1 MAAQPLTAPEAP
13 RPAGREP
20 RGRRGGGHP
29 ARASGAELS
38 AYYRLVAPYLDHE
51 LADRGDDAFWQW
63 AARERPA
70 CRVLELG
77 AGSGRATVFLARAA
91 ARVVAFDLL
100 PELVAAAR
108 RRLAGCEQVTL
119 FVADM
124 RALRLAARFDLVV
137 AVDDPFAHLLL
148 DGERDRALRAA
159 AAHLAPGGRLILDAA
174 WLSPRARELA
184 MRPEGLAIERFR
196 GGGTGQLR
204 VREEVRC
211 GPGRICHSRIEYRR
225 AGELLAAASFRSR
238 LWSLSEL
245 GRRCPAAGLEIASL
259 WGGYDRRP
267 FRRDTSSRLIVEAR
281 RIARK
286 STSL

>member
-1 MAAQPLTAPEAP
+1 VAR

-20 RGRRGGGHP
+20 RGRRGGSRP
-29 ARASGAELS
+29 ARESSAELS
-38 AYYRLVAPYLDHE
+38 AYYQLIAPYLDRE
-51 LADRGDDAFWQW
+51 LADRGDAAFWQW
-63 AARERPA
+63 AASERPA

-77 AGSGRATVFLARAA
+77 AGSGRATAFLARAA
-91 ARVVAFDLL
+91 ARVAAFDLL

-108 RRLAGCEQVTL
+108 RRLAACEQVKL

-184 MRPEGLAIERFR
+184 MHPQGLAIERFR
-196 GGGTGQLR
+196 GGGGGQLR

-211 GPGRICHSRIEYRR
+211 GPGRICHSSIEYRR
-225 AGELLAAASFRSR
+225 TGELLAVASFRSR
-238 LWSLSEL
+238 LWSLAEL
-245 GRRCPAAGLEIASL
+245 GRRCPAAGLEIVSL

-267 FRRDTSSRLIVEAR
+267 FQRDTSSRLIVEAR
-281 RIARK
+281 RRPGHPG
-286 STSL
+286 